1 MLLPLAALPED
12 DRRQVVLVIACVCC
26 FGNGTDDHF
35 SYWQVVDVEVLCA
48 ACDFFRDGLL
58 HLSQFQ
64 LLAAV
69 VAIGIRNQVFNHLRQ
84 VDERVGRDR
93 QLLRRDA
100 AEVALAS
107 AAEPTEAA

>member
-1 MLLPLAALPED
+1 MLLPLAASAED
-12 DRRQVVLVIACVCC
+12 DRRQVVLVIACVSCL
-26 FGNGTDDHF
+26 GNGTDDHF

-69 VAIGIRNQVFNHLRQ
+69 VAVGTAAYLRYESADANTNSAIGKVTTY
-84 VDERVGRDR
+84 
-93 QLLRRDA
+93 
-100 AEVALAS
+100 S
-107 AAEPTEAA
+107 AGMRHAF